1 MKKQSIKMIDLRSD
15 TVTKPTQGM
24 LEAMMKAEV
33 GDDVFGE
40 DPTVNAFQEKVAS
53 MFGMEAGLFVPS
65 GVMSNQLGLK
75 VLTEPGDEII
85 IDENGHIYNY
95 ETGGAAFLSGIQ
107 IKPLKGEKGKLSITH
122 LENQVKG
129 AFDWEA
135 KTKVVCLEN
144 STNKGGGA
152 CYTKEELS
160 EVKAFANEHDLFVQ
174 LDGAR
179 IWNAIKATEI
189 EPDFFAGIADTI
201 SVCFSK
207 GLGAPVGSML
217 LSTKERIGKARR
229 FRKMWGGGMRQIGLL
244 ASAAEYALD
253 NHWEL
258 MEADHRR
265 AKELAK
271 TISACSK
278 LSIDLS
284 SVETNIVI
292 FDVLEG
298 DAISAM
304 ELIAKED
311 IHVVPF
317 GPKTL
322 RATFHFQIG
331 DSELEK
337 VNGAVK
343 TLFG

>member
-1 MKKQSIKMIDLRSD
+1 MKKKSIKMIDLRSD
-15 TVTKPTQGM
+15 TITKPTPEM
-24 LEAMMKAEV
+24 LVAMANASV

-40 DPTVNAFQEKVAS
+40 DPTMNAFQEKVAKL
-53 MFGMEAGLFVPS
+53 FGMEAGLFVPS
-65 GVMSNQLGLK
+65 GVMSNQLGLR

-85 IDENGHIYNY
+85 IDEKGHIYNY

-107 IKPLKGEKGKLSITH
+107 IKPLVGKKGKLSVSD

-152 CYTKEELS
+152 CYTKEELR
-160 EVKAFANEHDLFVQ
+160 EIKGFTDENNLYVH

-179 IWNAIKATEI
+179 IWNAIMTSGI
-189 EPDFFAGIADTI
+189 EASFFGEIADTI

-217 LSTKERIGKARR
+217 LSSKERIAKARR

-244 ASAAEYALD
+244 AAAADYALE

-258 MEADHRR
+258 LQEDHRR
-265 AKELAK
+265 AKEFAK
-271 TISACSK
+271 TVSECSK

-298 DAISAM
+298 DAISAQNQLA
-304 ELIAKED
+304 EEG

-331 DSELEK
+331 DEELER
-337 VNGAVK
+337 VK
-343 TLFG
+343 QVFKRLFG